1 MPANRFNGFTEY
13 GVGIGLRIPHY
24 QHIFEKKPVV
34 DWFEIIS
41 ENYMV
46 DGGRPL
52 QVLDQILDQY
62 RVVQHGVSMYFGS
75 AQPLS
80 REHLKRLKTLVRRTN
95 TPWLSDHLCW
105 GSVDGRYTHDLL
117 PIPYTWEA
125 VKVTAKRIRQVQDYL
140 EIPVVVE
147 NVSSYAEYHESE
159 MTEWE
164 FLNEVVESAD
174 CGILLDVNNI
184 YVSSQNHSFDPLTY
198 VNSVPGWRV
207 AQIHIAG
214 HSKYRKYIL
223 DTHDHPV
230 IDPVWFLYERAIERC
245 GPTATLL
252 EWDDNIPP
260 FDEVLAE
267 ALKANRYLK
276 RATVPNVPPG
286 ALNKAPVRE
295 HPLETR

>member
-1 MPANRFNGFTEY
+1 MSANRFNGFTEY
-13 GVGIGLRIPHY
+13 GIGIGLRIPHY
-24 QHIFEKKPVV
+24 QHIFGQKPVV

-52 QVLDQILDQY
+52 HVLDEILDRY

-75 AQPLS
+75 AEPLN
-80 REHLKRLKTLVRRTN
+80 REHLRRLKELVRRTK

-117 PIPYTWEA
+117 PMPYTFEA
-125 VKVTAKRIRQVQDYL
+125 AAITAEKIRQVQDFL
-140 EIPVVVE
+140 EIPVAVE
-147 NVSSYAEYHESE
+147 NVSSYAEFHTSE

-164 FLNEVVESAD
+164 FLNEVVERAD

-184 YVSSQNHSFDPLTY
+184 YVSSRNHSFDPIEY
-198 VNSVPGWRV
+198 VNSVPSERV

-214 HSKYRKYIL
+214 HSRFEKYTL

-230 IDPVWFLYERAIERC
+230 IDPVWELYHRAIERC

-252 EWDDNIPP
+252 EWDDKIPS
-260 FDEVLAE
+260 FDEVHRE
-267 ALKANRYLK
+267 ALKANRFLEQHTHSLLHASAHAE
-276 RATVPNVPPG
+276 RPPVFQE
-286 ALNKAPVRE
+286 LSR
-295 HPLETR
+295 